1 MTKIFRKSKRQRARR
16 AAWIILG
23 DSNGGAR
30 PQHSNVPAGRQVL
43 VTVAGRVMVDLLRSV
58 TTIAASASLKTGA
71 PSVECSTQ
79 ARLTLARSRGGRLA
93 ADEFG

>member
-43 VTVAGRVMVDLLRSV
+43 VTVAGRVMVDLL